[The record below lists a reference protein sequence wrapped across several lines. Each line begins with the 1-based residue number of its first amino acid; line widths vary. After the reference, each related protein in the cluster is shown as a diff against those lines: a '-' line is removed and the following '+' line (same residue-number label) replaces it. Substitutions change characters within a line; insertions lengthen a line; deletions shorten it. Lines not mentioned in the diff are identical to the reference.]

1 MPAPVLARL
10 HASPPRRWMAAAML
24 VLLGG
29 LLLWVALARPP
40 EALHWRLFLLGAG
53 AVALWLAGR
62 LLRATAVHL
71 ELTREALRDGRGR
84 VLARVADI
92 RAVHSGVFAL
102 KPSSGF
108 TLRLDRPGP
117 AAWQPGLWW
126 RLGRR
131 LGVGGVTSGR
141 EARYMAEVIA
151 AILDE
156 RRDSGGSG

>member
-1 MPAPVLARL
+1 
-10 HASPPRRWMAAAML
+10 MAAGML

-29 LLLWVALARPP
+29 LLMWVALARPP
-40 EALHWRLFLLGAG
+40 EALHWRIFLLGAG
-53 AVALWLAGR
+53 AAALWLADR
-62 LLRATAVHL
+62 LVRATAVHL
-71 ELTREALRDGRGR
+71 ELTRDALRDGRGR

-108 TLRLDRPGP
+108 TLRLEHP
-117 AAWQPGLWW
+117 ASVAWQPGLWW

-151 AILDE
+151 AMLHE
-156 RRDSGGSG
+156 RREAGGSG